1 MAQLTRRLQRS
12 ADNRMVS
19 GVLGG
24 VAEYFDVDPT
34 LVRLLFVV
42 GSVVSAAFPG
52 LIVYGLAWMIIPD
65 AA

>member
-1 MAQLTRRLQRS
+1 MAQLTKRLQRS

-24 VAEYFDVDPT
+24 VAEYFNVDPT